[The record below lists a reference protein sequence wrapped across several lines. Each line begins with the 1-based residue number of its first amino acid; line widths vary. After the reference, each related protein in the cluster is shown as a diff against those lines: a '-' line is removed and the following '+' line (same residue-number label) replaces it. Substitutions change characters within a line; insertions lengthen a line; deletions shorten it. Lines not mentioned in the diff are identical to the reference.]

1 MDIDRQT
8 GALVFRADSLMQ
20 KRRSFIATPRAVV
33 AAPAP
38 LAPPA
43 EPADPLATVET
54 PPPRTQPV
62 PPAPAADAV
71 PAGSEDD
78 LPVLTEIIPPEAMPA
93 AMPAAAIEE
102 ALAHRLASEL
112 AQAVGE
118 RLEAELPTLIDAS
131 FARIENDLRHDL
143 RALAESA
150 LKDFLA
156 RRQQLPAHVEPPA
169 HD

>member
-20 KRRSFIATPRAVV
+20 KRRSFIATPRAVF
-33 AAPAP
+33 
-38 LAPPA
+38 APPA
-43 EPADPLATVET
+43 PPPEPTDPLETVET
-54 PPPRTQPV
+54 PAPPIS
-62 PPAPAADAV
+62 PAPAADAA
-71 PAGSEDD
+71 PAEDD

-93 AMPAAAIEE
+93 AMPAAAVEE

-118 RLEAELPTLIDAS
+118 RLEAELPALIDAS

-143 RALAESA
+143 RALAENA

-156 RRQQLPAHVEPPA
+156 RRQQLPAHAEPPTR
-169 HD
+169 D